1 MGPTD
6 LGSGRYSCAQCRCV
20 WDLAASQPPT
30 GGPALFI
37 PPLNSTAATG
47 LNPACPAVTLDGSA
61 FTAAVPNCTSPNPPT
76 IAVFN
81 EGIHGVVVMSQA
93 ACTLESYFWANS
105 FQIKSASLN
114 VSLAAFLVGFTGAG
128 LNASSAI
135 SWAFSGGGTGANRT
149 ASLAPGAA
157 LPTTRQLRL
166 RLNTPAPL
174 LLTNGSGVRVS
185 MVGGVADG
193 YIDGAYQLIR
203 YLYSFQRGTCSW
215 QLASAAAGGSVAAA
229 AAGCPRVT
237 LGSPYRACG
246 SPPGV
251 SGGLVG
257 GGMRLY
263 LNTTLG
269 CIPEG
274 AFSSVNLTA
283 GGVDVLLSQV
293 NITGVGTALDL
304 AQDITLLLATAD
316 GAMPATLA
324 GGSLPSPAASASLA
338 LDPPVLV
345 RAGARA
351 RVSVDAATLAGGD
364 AAQAFVV
371 VGALG
376 DAPNWAN
383 A

>member
-1 MGPTD
+1 MQAAAR
-6 LGSGRYSCAQCRCV
+6 GS
-20 WDLAASQPPT
+20 ASGCCPGLLT
-30 GGPALFI
+30 TRILLLHSLHHLCL
-37 PPLNSTAATG
+37 PPLPP
-47 LNPACPAVTLDGSA
+47 PAP
-61 FTAAVPNCTSPNPPT
+61 
-76 IAVFN
+76 
-81 EGIHGVVVMSQA
+81 
-93 ACTLESYFWANS
+93 W
-105 FQIKSASLN
+105 QIKSASLN

-283 GGVDVLLSQV
+283 GGVEVGHE
-293 NITGVGTALDL
+293 TACGTA
-304 AQDITLLLATAD
+304 
-316 GAMPATLA
+316 
-324 GGSLPSPAASASLA
+324 SLRASL
-338 LDPPVLV
+338 
-345 RAGARA
+345 
-351 RVSVDAATLAGGD
+351 S
-364 AAQAFVV
+364 
-371 VGALG
+371 
-376 DAPNWAN
+376 
-383 A
+383 